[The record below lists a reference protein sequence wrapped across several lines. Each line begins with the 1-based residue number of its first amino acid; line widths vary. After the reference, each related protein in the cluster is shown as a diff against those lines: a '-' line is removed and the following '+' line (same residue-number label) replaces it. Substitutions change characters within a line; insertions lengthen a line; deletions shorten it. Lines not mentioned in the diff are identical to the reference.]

1 MNREAW
7 LEAAINALRPMLE
20 ENGSPVPADVRVS
33 CGFPGGKSVHKVI
46 GQCWASKANDGV
58 SQVFVS
64 PLLHDGVE
72 ILAVLIHELI
82 HAWNDCKD
90 GHKGAFR
97 RAALAIGLEGKM
109 TATTAGEAL
118 TGRLGELAA
127 ELGDYPHK
135 KMTLAD
141 LGIKKQTTR
150 MIKVECPACGYVVRT
165 TAKWLEIGTPTCVC
179 GESMEAAA

>member
-7 LEAAINALRPMLE
+7 LEAAIDALRPMLE

-46 GQCWASKANDGV
+46 GQCWASRANDGV
-58 SQVFVS
+58 SQLFVS
-64 PLLHDGVE
+64 PLLHDPVE
-72 ILAVLIHELI
+72 ILAVLIHEAI

-109 TATTAGEAL
+109 TATTAGEKL
-118 TGRLGELAA
+118 VERLGELAA
-127 ELGDYPHK
+127 ELGEYPHK

-141 LGIKKQTTR
+141 LGVKKQTTR
-150 MIKVECPACGYVVRT
+150 MIKLQCGECGYVVRT
-165 TAKWLEIGTPTCVC
+165 TQKWIECGLPTCVC
-179 GESMEAAA
+179 STEMEIAS